1 MERYRYLR
9 EYLAALPE
17 GLSSYPECVSKATL
31 LRSSIEGH
39 EDARLGADLPAELV
53 ELYRHPP
60 PATVWV
66 PAAKVNAILH
76 VVIDLYY
83 PRREDVIEW
92 ARRRTL
98 RMRDNPIYARILRVT
113 SVHALFRISQQLDRL
128 FQRGTHITPHIEKGR
143 ARFELSHPPYL
154 VSPINQ
160 VANVGMFEAM
170 VEMTGGED
178 ARCEMT
184 ASSPTGAT
192 FEMIW
197 KD

>member
-9 EYLAALPE
+9 EYLAALPD
-17 GLSSYPECVSKATL
+17 GLSSHPECASKATL
-31 LRSSIEGH
+31 LRSSLEGH
-39 EDARLGADLPAELV
+39 EDAEVDDLRPELL
-53 ELYRHPP
+53 ELYRNPP

-66 PAAKVNAILH
+66 PAVKVNAILH
-76 VVIDLYY
+76 VIIDLYY

-113 SVHALFRISQQLDRL
+113 SVYALFRISQQLDRL
-128 FQRGTHITPHIEKGR
+128 FQRGTHIQTHLGKGH
-143 ARFELSHPPYL
+143 ARFELTHPPYL

-170 VEMTGGED
+170 VEITGGAD

-184 ASSPTGAT
+184 GSSPTGAT
-192 FEMIW
+192 FEMTW
-197 KD
+197 TD